1 MYRDSVV
8 ADSDRKRSSTSA
20 ASTQSALDR
29 DLDER
34 ITRPASSLFQSFSP
48 PTECCKGQMVV
59 FAILPLRYAAPFPLI
74 NPGRPQFCFAFHAR
88 DYPRVAHPS
97 EGGVQR
103 TLTFQF
109 NDVTVYTV
117 YHEGLL
123 LSDALESEIL
133 PHAVRSDI
141 ASMQGYIDSIVT
153 TRQVND
159 IEINVIQLTEP
170 GRSRIVASN
179 NRGNIGATDDQ
190 EHQALEE
197 ALLSTEPFIEIE
209 KNIFDIDPDD
219 DVTTY
224 SDPEHPDYYFPP
236 GFRIVS
242 ITTPLIAEGTG
253 WGSINIDLSLAYLDR
268 RLRRSHIYI
277 AASSLVGI
285 SIVVILM
292 VMILTRRLFNPL
304 WNLSQA
310 MYHFGTGRDVDL
322 AVPTDRKDE
331 IGVLHSEFFSMAYR
345 IAEAEERNREYRDHL
360 EELVDARTKELT
372 LTQEATILSMASL
385 AETRDP
391 ETGGHIRRTQ
401 RYIRVIAAELR
412 RNSRFSHLLSPESVD
427 LICKSAPL
435 HDIGKVGVPDGVLLK
450 PGKLTAEEFEE
461 MKRHTVN
468 GRDALLAAEAI
479 LGSNSFLRF
488 AREIAY
494 THQEKWD
501 GTGYPQGL
509 VGEQI
514 PISGRLMAVAD
525 VYDAL
530 ISRRVYKEPFSH
542 DKAVC
547 IIRDGRGTHFDPDMV
562 DAFLVVEQ
570 EVKKIALELVDSEEE
585 RIALCRPN
593 IG

>member
-1 MYRDSVV
+1 M
-8 ADSDRKRSSTSA
+8 
-20 ASTQSALDR
+20 
-29 DLDER
+29 
-34 ITRPASSLFQSFSP
+34 
-48 PTECCKGQMVV
+48 
-59 FAILPLRYAAPFPLI
+59 ILWIQKEPLRNTQMQNATTALIAPTARHSLKILI
-74 NPGRPQFCFAFHAR
+74 LSIVVGLFLFFTLFFAT
-88 DYPRVAHPS
+88 YV
-97 EGGVQR
+97 
-103 TLTFQF
+103 LFQF

-117 YHEGLL
+117 YHRGPSSLGSMRSRRLSELIGILSVCVHARSRYPTAAADLSNLL
-123 LSDALESEIL
+123 GSLWPGEAIL